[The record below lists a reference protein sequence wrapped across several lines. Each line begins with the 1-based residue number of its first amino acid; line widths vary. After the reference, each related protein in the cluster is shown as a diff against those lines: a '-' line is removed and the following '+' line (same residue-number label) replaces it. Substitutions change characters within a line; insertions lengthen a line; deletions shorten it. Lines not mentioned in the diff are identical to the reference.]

1 MPEGANVEI
10 AHSLAEDHHHTAP
23 STRTAWH
30 TTLEILE
37 VFVLAIVAIATAWSG
52 FQAAKWD
59 GHQAFEYGESNR
71 IRFEADEASTTAGQE
86 LNTDVGL
93 FTAWLEAESVGNTD
107 LMKVFERRM
116 TPDYRIAFN
125 AWLATDPFNTRDAP
139 PGPAA
144 MPQYRNPH
152 AEEADHLNEVAS
164 ERFEH
169 GTEAR
174 ETADKYVRNTV
185 LLAMVLFFVAL
196 AQRFDDRLRRT
207 AVNVMALF
215 VLLVAV
221 VSVASLERL

>member
-10 AHSLAEDHHHTAP
+10 AHSLAEAHDHAP
-23 STRTAWH
+23 RARTAWH

-37 VFVLAIVAIATAWSG
+37 VFVLAVVAIATAWSG

-59 GHQAFEYGESNR
+59 GHQSFEYGESNR
-71 IRFEADEASTTAGQE
+71 IRFEADAATTIAGQE
-86 LNTDVGL
+86 LATDVGL
-93 FTAWLEAESVGNTD
+93 FTAWLEAESVGNAD
-107 LMKVFERRM
+107 LMRLFEKRM
-116 TPDYRIAFN
+116 TPDYRVAFN
-125 AWLATDPFNTRDAP
+125 AWLATDPFNNPTAP
-139 PGPAA
+139 VGPAA
-144 MPQYRNPH
+144 MRQYHNPH
-152 AEEADHLNEVAS
+152 AEKAEHLNEVAT
-164 ERFEH
+164 ERFED

-207 AVNVMALF
+207 AVNAMALC

-221 VSVASLERL
+221 ISVASLERL

>member
-10 AHSLAEDHHHTAP
+10 AHSLAEEHDHATSA
-23 STRTAWH
+23 RTAWH
-30 TTLEILE
+30 RTLEILE

-59 GHQAFEYGESNR
+59 GHQSFEYGESNR
-71 IRFEADEASTTAGQE
+71 IRFEADAASTIAGQE
-86 LNTDVGL
+86 LATDVGL
-93 FTAWLEAESVGNTD
+93 FTAWLEAESVNNTD
-107 LMKVFERRM
+107 LMRVFEKRM
-116 TPDYRIAFN
+116 TPDYRVAFN
-125 AWLATDPFNTRDAP
+125 AWLGTDPFNNPDAP
-139 PGPAA
+139 AGPAM

-152 AEEADHLNEVAS
+152 AEKAEHLNEVAS
-164 ERFEH
+164 KRFED
-169 GTEAR
+169 GTAAR

-221 VSVASLERL
+221 ISVLSLERL

>member
-10 AHSLAEDHHHTAP
+10 AHSLAEEHHHTS
-23 STRTAWH
+23 STRERWH
-30 TTLEILE
+30 TVLEILE
-37 VFVLAIVAIATAWSG
+37 VFVLAVVAIATAWSG

-71 IRFEADEASTTAGQE
+71 IRFEADEASTTGGQE

-107 LMKVFERRM
+107 LMRVFERRM
-116 TPDYRIAFN
+116 TPDYRVAFN
-125 AWLATDPFNTRDAP
+125 AWLATDPFNNPNAL

-152 AEEADHLNEVAS
+152 TEKAEHLNEVATH
-164 ERFEH
+164 RFDE

-185 LLAMVLFFVAL
+185 LLAMALFFVAL

-207 AVNVMALF
+207 AVNAMALF

-221 VSVASLERL
+221 ASVVTLERL